1 MDSKVNLKKFYS
13 SYDDSNLEK
22 VIKGSLTKIKDP
34 AIKNSVTG
42 FLKRIYHKEYL
53 NVEWENLSKLKR
65 YDFINKALSLY
76 DVNTVKYLEVG
87 VFTNQTFETIKAKNK
102 ISVDPDPGSYPT
114 FLGTSDEF
122 FNQNNEKFD
131 VIFIDGL
138 HHYDQCQAD
147 AINSLKCLNKNGFIF
162 FHDFIPR
169 NFLEEYVPRRNELWT
184 GDCWKVSIEL
194 AKTVGIEFKVILAD
208 HGVGMVRKLSENTNY
223 FSEDTTKLK
232 HLRFKDFLEL
242 NESVHYQN
250 ADLAY
255 ESIK

>member
-102 ISVDPDPGSYPT
+102 TSVDPDPGSYPT

-184 GDCWKVSIEL
+184 GDC
-194 AKTVGIEFKVILAD
+194 
-208 HGVGMVRKLSENTNY
+208 LS
-223 FSEDTTKLK
+223 LI
-232 HLRFKDFLEL
+232 H
-242 NESVHYQN
+242 
-250 ADLAY
+250 
-255 ESIK
+255 I